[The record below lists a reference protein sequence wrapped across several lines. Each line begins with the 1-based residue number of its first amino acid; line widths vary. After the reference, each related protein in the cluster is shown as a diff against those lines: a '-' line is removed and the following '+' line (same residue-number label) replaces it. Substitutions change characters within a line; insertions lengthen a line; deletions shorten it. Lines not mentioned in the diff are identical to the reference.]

1 MGEPLRE
8 GGYKM
13 ATNNL
18 RFTISIDPETAVKLD
33 RLKQLKYYNTTRSQ
47 MVQDLIALGLK
58 KVQKEYDLDNPVEN
72 GIRAKPEK

>member
-13 ATNNL
+13 TSNL
-18 RFTISIDPETAVKLD
+18 RFTISVDAETAVKLD

-58 KVQKEYDLDNPVEN
+58 KVQKDYDLDSPIED
-72 GIRAKPEK
+72 GIKTKPEK

>member
-1 MGEPLRE
+1 
-8 GGYKM
+8 M

-18 RFTISIDPETAVKLD
+18 RFTVSIDPETAVKLD
-33 RLKQLKYYNTTRSQ
+33 RLKQIKYYNTTRSQ

-72 GIRAKPEK
+72 AIRAKPEK